1 MFYLV
6 KNRRTGDGHHVRA
19 RILPVMFWKSRC
31 KEAMR
36 CVRHCTLL
44 YIFVFII
51 YRDIWIN
58 NRTYLQSM
66 DAIAFRDVVLPA
78 GLQGPQDQL
87 MLVGMSMEHCI
98 SLALAA
104 IQFKFRQEELYAKL
118 RYDKIT
124 EKMASMDAHYKKKMS
139 QMNDGYRDV
148 KSVMER
154 LRKERDEL
162 EQDVKE
168 LREKYGQK
176 AKEAH
181 NLRQSM
187 GQQQASRSHGTGSH
201 GSSRQYAERYTSPY
215 LGARQGHSA
224 PASNGVASPSCLHG
238 HQQLGLHMSH
248 PRASPYHSP
257 AAPPNRMERFDSPME
272 LMNQQMG
279 PSGPYKGMTPTKRAS
294 PHHGL
299 AMPVDGLGLPGPLKS
314 PKYRTR

>member
-1 MFYLV
+1 MGT
-6 KNRRTGDGHHVRA
+6 RTAGHV
-19 RILPVMFWKSRC
+19 LEKSWQGNNALC
-31 KEAMR
+31 AALY
-36 CVRHCTLL
+36 VIIYYL
-44 YIFVFII
+44 YI
-51 YRDIWIN
+51 YIWIEN
-58 NRTYLQSM
+58 SSCLQSM

-87 MLVGMSMEHCI
+87 MLVGMSMEQCI

-201 GSSRQYAERYTSPY
+201 GSSRQYTERYTSPY
-215 LGARQGHSA
+215 LGARQGLSA
-224 PASNGVASPSCLHG
+224 PASNGVASPTCLHG
-238 HQQLGLHMSH
+238 HQHLGLHMPQ
-248 PRASPYHSP
+248 PRTSPYHSP
-257 AAPPNRMERFDSPME
+257 GAPQQNRIERFDSPME

-294 PHHGL
+294 PHHGV